1 MNENMRTRIASVI
14 ALAMFA
20 ALIALT
26 SCQKTSLETLSGS
39 YTYKTSGVV
48 GLAPTQ
54 LIGTGLPIDTTWV
67 ALYPE
72 QGQVNIVTKDAE
84 SSTVIVTWNDLTG
97 NACSTEA
104 RVDGNNLT
112 LTPNTKTVKL
122 TDGSETIGGGIVR
135 FSGGGTLYDNML
147 IIPMTYQGVFE
158 LNGYSMTV
166 VSSKVE
172 CIAKAN

>member
-1 MNENMRTRIASVI
+1 MKTRIASAI
-14 ALAMFA
+14 APAMIA

-26 SCQKTSLETLSGS
+26 SCQKTPLENLSGS

-48 GLAPTQ
+48 GVVPTQ
-54 LIGTGLPIDTTWV
+54 IIGTGLPMDTTWV

-72 QGQVNIVTKDAE
+72 QGQINIVTKDAW

-104 RVDGNNLT
+104 KVDGNNLT
-112 LTPNTKTVKL
+112 LAPNTKTVKL

-135 FSGGGTLYDNML
+135 FSGDGMLYDNML
-147 IIPMTYQGVFE
+147 IIPMTYQGAFE
-158 LNGYSMTV
+158 LSGHSMTV